1 MITLTGKRV
10 AEGIVIGRLT
20 FYNRGEKEIRRIYVE
35 DVEKEVLRFQK
46 AVEKSNAELQ
56 ELYDTSVK
64 EIGEANA
71 VIFEMQ
77 QMVLADEAFVDSVV
91 KIIKEQKLNAEF
103 AAKTAAE
110 SFLKTFSSRD
120 ESYVR
125 GHEAD
130 VQDVV
135 SRVLRILARSRKDR
149 MFMDEPFIMAARD
162 LYPSEAVQLDKSKV
176 LGFVTMYGS
185 INSHTA
191 SLARTKGIPSV
202 IGIGE
207 ALKKDY
213 DGKMVIIDGFEGKL
227 YIEPDQTTMEKM
239 REKKRNNLQKVEM
252 LERLKGKENITQ
264 SGQKIDVCANIG
276 TREDIESVLRN
287 DANGIGLF
295 RSEFLYMESGSKLP
309 TEDQQFQTYKLATE
323 VMGMKR
329 VVIRTADIGGDKMV
343 KCINLWEEANPMMGY
358 RGIRISL
365 DKDEMFKTQL
375 RAILRASA
383 FGNIAIMFPMITSI
397 EEVFSAKKILEKA
410 KEELRSEKTVFDEN
424 IEVGVMIE
432 TPAAVLISG
441 ELARE
446 VDFFSIGTNDL
457 TQYTL
462 AMDRQNRWLMGHYN
476 PHHPALI
483 KMIRIVANN
492 VHLEG
497 KRIGICGDLAAD
509 TTMTEMFIQ
518 MGIDELSVAPNEVLP
533 LRKKIRE
540 IQ

>member
-46 AVEKSNAELQ
+46 AVEKSNAELK

-77 QMVLADEAFVDSVV
+77 QMVLADEAFVDNVV

-110 SFLKTFSSRD
+110 SFLNTFSKRD

-191 SLARTKGIPSV
+191 ALARTKGIPSV

-213 DGKMVIIDGFEGKL
+213 DGKMVIIDGFDGKL

-239 REKKRNNLQKVEM
+239 REKKKNNLQKVEM

-295 RSEFLYMESGSKLP
+295 RSEFLYMESGTKLP

-383 FGNIAIMFPMITSI
+383 FGNVAIMFPMITSI
-397 EEVFSAKKILEKA
+397 EEVYSAKKILEKA

-509 TTMTEMFIQ
+509 VTMTELFIQ